1 MREDLGG
8 LPYLLAL
15 VSVHLYFV
23 SYAMSIVAVPLSM
36 KGDPNWL
43 VGLVVGAFGIS
54 GTLSRP
60 LVGVGVDAGN
70 RMTWVRVGA
79 GLTAIAFAGY
89 AFFPNPW
96 LTIVF
101 RLLHGVAM
109 GLFTTAQL
117 AVVAGLV
124 SERRRGL
131 GMGVYQS
138 VNALSQ
144 LYGAPLAVALAAWVS
159 FRFSFLVGAAFAAAT
174 LLVGLFMTDGRFV
187 KTNLAP
193 VAWRKRAWISRPAVA
208 PALVFLTMTTTIGA
222 VQAFLPAFADERD
235 LGNVGLFYSVY
246 GLALLVSR
254 ALSGWLTDRL
264 GRAKV
269 VLPSLAFGSL
279 SLFLIAAAN
288 SEAMLLSTAV
298 LYGLAFAAVQ
308 VTAIALVVDRTPPD
322 GRGAGVATYTMAWD
336 IGAVAG
342 GIGLGLIIDQTSY
355 GAGFALCGLLPLAG
369 IGLYLRAMRR

>member
-1 MREDLGG
+1 MRAELGG
-8 LPYLLAL
+8 FPYLVAL

-36 KGDPNWL
+36 KGDANWL
-43 VGLVVGAFGIS
+43 IGLVVGAFGIS

-70 RMTWVRVGA
+70 RMTWLRLGAVG
-79 GLTAIAFAGY
+79 TVVSFAGY

-96 LTIVF
+96 VTIGF
-101 RLLHGVAM
+101 RLLHGVSM

-124 SERRRGL
+124 TASRRGL

-144 LYGAPLAVALAAWVS
+144 LYGAPLAVALAAAIS
-159 FRFSFLVGAAFAAAT
+159 FRFTFLTGAAFAAGA
-174 LLVGLFMTDGRFV
+174 VAVSVFMRDGGFV

-193 VAWRKRAWISRPAVA
+193 VAWRRRAWISRPAVA

-222 VQAFLPAFADERD
+222 VQAFLPAYADERN

-246 GLALLVSR
+246 GLALLISR
-254 ALSGWLTDRL
+254 ALSGWLSDRL

-269 VLPSLAFGSL
+269 VLPALAFGSL
-279 SLFLIAAAN
+279 SLFLVAAAN

-298 LYGLAFAAVQ
+298 IYGLAFAAVQ

-369 IGLYLRAMRR
+369 IGFYLKAMRR